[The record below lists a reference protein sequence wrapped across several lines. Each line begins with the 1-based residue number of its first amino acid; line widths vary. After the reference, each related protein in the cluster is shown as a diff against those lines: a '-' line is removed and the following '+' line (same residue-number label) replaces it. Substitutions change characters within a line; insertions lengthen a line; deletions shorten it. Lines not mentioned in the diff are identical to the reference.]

1 MLFRVLLL
9 LRNRVQRSA
18 LSHSPL
24 APVAL
29 AAQRAA
35 HSLSAAAAVAAMGVP
50 SFYRWLSKKYP
61 KIVMDVVEEKAVEV
75 AGGLRTAVDTARPNP
90 NGFEIDCLYL
100 DMNGIIH
107 PCCHP
112 EGEQA
117 PDDEDE
123 MIQRVFLYI
132 DRIFAMCRPRKVL
145 YMAID
150 GVAPRAKMN
159 RQSTGSATC
168 ARRVWISH
176 VLQRDAHF
184 YSCSRATLCVCGRD
198 AQSSAVAVSAVRR
211 K

>member
-1 MLFRVLLL
+1 
-9 LRNRVQRSA
+9 
-18 LSHSPL
+18 
-24 APVAL
+24 
-29 AAQRAA
+29 
-35 HSLSAAAAVAAMGVP
+35 MGVP

-75 AGGLRTAVDTARPNP
+75 AGGLRTAVDTSRPNP

-159 RQSTGSATC
+159 RQRNNANSQGSQRWQLEGNSRMRVDDAC
-168 ARRVWISH
+168 CNSVLIGFGARAR
-176 VLQRDAHF
+176 
-184 YSCSRATLCVCGRD
+184 LCVCRD